1 MAATWSA
8 VGIVVQNARANRPS
22 PESVVATSAAI
33 QEADPAPEQIEQ
45 QLDEIIRTVQR
56 LSPKERMRPEVQDAL
71 QRSFA
76 AMSPDQQMELVESI
90 LPMGLEQMVAAYR
103 DMGEDQKRLVTERL
117 YQELGGRGWL
127 PDGVDAPA
135 VLEAILDE
143 NADKF
148 LDAPDAATRLE
159 LLPEMQRVLHIMQ
172 AR

>member
-1 MAATWSA
+1 M
-8 VGIVVQNARANRPS
+8 GIVVQNARANRPS
-22 PESVVATSAAI
+22 PESVVATSAAM
-33 QEADPAPEQIEQ
+33 QEADPAPEQIEE

-76 AMSPDQQMELVESI
+76 AMSPDQQMKFVESV
-90 LPMGLEQMVAAYR
+90 LPMGLEEMVAAYR
-103 DMGEDQKRLVTERL
+103 YMGEDQKRLVTEKL
-117 YQELGGRGWL
+117 YAQFNGRGWL
-127 PDGVDAPA
+127 PEDTDA
-135 VLEAILDE
+135 EAFARLLDE